1 MNTRPKVSLG
11 IAAAAAVVIGPF
23 AVMAAAQPGPFLGLG
38 NGQSA
43 SSTWQGPGS
52 GNGAGDD
59 NGRGGWGMQD
69 RSGDMMRGGMMRGGM
84 MNGAGYG
91 ADMMADYLADE
102 LGVSADDVATAMRQ
116 YHVDNPNAPMGRPDS
131 QDDAEARQGAMATYL
146 AKALGV
152 SADDVEQALDAHMGT
167 GPGCAWN

>member
-1 MNTRPKVSLG
+1 MNTRTKVSLG

-38 NGQSA
+38 NGPSAA
-43 SSTWQGPGS
+43 SSTWQG
-52 GNGAGDD
+52 NGAGNDD
-59 NGRGGWGMQD
+59 GRGGWGRQG
-69 RSGDMMRGGMMRGGM
+69 RGGGMMRGETMRGGM

-131 QDDAEARQGAMATYL
+131 QDDAEARQGAMAAYL

-152 SADDVEQALDAHMGT
+152 SADDVEEALDAHLGT
-167 GPGCAWN
+167 GPGCDWN